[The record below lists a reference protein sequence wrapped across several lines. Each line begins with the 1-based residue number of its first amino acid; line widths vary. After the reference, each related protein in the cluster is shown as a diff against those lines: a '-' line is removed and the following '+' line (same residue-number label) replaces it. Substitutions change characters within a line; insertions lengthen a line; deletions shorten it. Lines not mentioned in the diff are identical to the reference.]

1 MFSSFL
7 KNHHRL
13 CNLFVSIQP
22 NAARNLY
29 DRAAFGFK
37 SFEVRREQELG
48 ATTFEK
54 RRNEFD
60 AHLNAA
66 LEQKSVTRVA
76 TPPPPHL
83 TRFVR
88 EDFLNSLT
96 LLSRSESDLHAVMD
110 FYKR

>member
-7 KNHHRL
+7 KHHRRL
-13 CNLFVSIQP
+13 CGFIVSIQP

-54 RRNEFD
+54 RRNEFEK
-60 AHLNAA
+60 HLNASV
-66 LEQKSVTRVA
+66 EQTSVASSAR
-76 TPPPPHL
+76 PLHL
-83 TRFVR
+83 TRFVK

-110 FYKR
+110 VYKR